1 MAPMA
6 ILRIIDGFGTGFS
19 LKLNQETITIG
30 RGGENAVQ
38 IGDPKA
44 SRVHA
49 EISFVDG
56 QAIGFKDLGS
66 SNGTW
71 NHDGSIDE
79 LDLDDGSTF
88 RIGRT
93 YMRLEKERSQFRGT
107 LLGDTGEWRE
117 PGNIQ
122 RLIPSESQLMRR
134 SGGNTSMLQANTYLV
149 LLHQVV
155 LGSQEGP

>member
-1 MAPMA
+1 MA

-19 LKLNQETITIG
+19 LKLQQETITIG
-30 RGGENAVQ
+30 RGSENAVQ

-49 EISFVDG
+49 EIHFING
-56 QAIGFKDLGS
+56 NYLLKDLGS

-71 NHDGSIDE
+71 SHDGSIDT
-79 LDLDDGSTF
+79 LDLQDGSTF

-93 YMRLEKERSQFRGT
+93 YMRLETERSQFRGT
-107 LLGDTGEWRE
+107 LIGDTGEWRE

-122 RLIPSESQLMRR
+122 RLIPAKANSCGEMPAHVIAASKHLPGVAAPSR
-134 SGGNTSMLQANTYLV
+134 SR
-149 LLHQVV
+149 
-155 LGSQEGP
+155 